1 MTDRHSPQTVRRR
14 PSRPALRVLSIA
26 AALLAASLWLPAQ
39 DPAPPQTPSA
49 PPEAAVTPAT
59 DATDPAALL
68 GKARENLAGYR
79 TLKATMAEAID
90 FGPARRFKA
99 EGAYLQTQ
107 GNKVRVD
114 LTIEIGKNKGHL
126 LQVSE
131 GDVLWTVYDTGTA
144 PKIIRRDLKQIGAA
158 AKDAGTKSSWLAELG
173 LGGLPA
179 LLASVEGS
187 MDFKPTTKT
196 VIEGRNF
203 YVLEGGWK
211 PALRQQFEA
220 QLQQSPSP
228 PNGPKMLPNHV
239 PELVR
244 VFLDA
249 ETLFP
254 YRIRY
259 LKQSPAAGEEPRPL
273 LTLDFRD
280 IVVNASIDA
289 EEFRYTAPEG
299 AQLQDNTAQ
308 YVDQLKSQPPQAQP
322 PAVPP
327 Q

>member
-1 MTDRHSPQTVRRR
+1 MIHRHSPQTVRRR
-14 PSRPALRVLSIA
+14 QSRLVLRILSIA
-26 AALLAASLWLPAQ
+26 ATLLAASLCLTAQGPA
-39 DPAPPQTPSA
+39 APQASLTST
-49 PPEAAVTPAT
+49 EATVTPASDVP
-59 DATDPAALL
+59 DAATLL
-68 GKARENLAGYR
+68 AKAREGLAGYR
-79 TLKATMAEAID
+79 TLKATMTETID
-90 FGPARRFKA
+90 FGPARRFRA
-99 EGAYLQTQ
+99 EGVYLQGT

-114 LTIEIGKNKGHL
+114 LAVEIGKNKGHL

-131 GDVLWTVYDTGTA
+131 GDVLWTVYDTGTT
-144 PKIIRRDLKQIGAA
+144 PKITRRDLKQIVAA
-158 AKDAGTKSSWLAELG
+158 AKEAETRSTWLAELG

-187 MDFKPTTKT
+187 IDFKPTRKM

-203 YVLEGGWK
+203 YVLEGAWK
-211 PALRQQFEA
+211 PAVRQQFEA

-228 PNGPKMLPNHV
+228 PNGPKVLPGHV

-244 VFLDA
+244 IFLDA

-273 LTLDFRD
+273 LTLDLRD

-289 EEFRYTAPEG
+289 EEFRYSAPEG
-299 AQLQDNTAQ
+299 AAVADITGQ
-308 YVDQLKSQPPQAQP
+308 YLEQLKSQSPQAQP
-322 PAVPP
+322 AAAS

>member
-1 MTDRHSPQTVRRR
+1 
-14 PSRPALRVLSIA
+14 VLSIA
-26 AALLAASLWLPAQ
+26 ATLLVAALWLPAQ
-39 DPAPPQTPSA
+39 DPAGPQTPAA
-49 PPEAAVTPAT
+49 PSEAAVTPAADMP
-59 DATDPAALL
+59 DAAALL
-68 GKARENLAGYR
+68 AKARESFKAYR
-79 TLKATMAEAID
+79 TLKATMTETID
-90 FGPARRFKA
+90 FGPARRFRA
-99 EGAYLQTQ
+99 EGVYLQGA

-114 LTIEIGKNKGHL
+114 LTVEVGKNKGHL
-126 LQVSE
+126 LQVCE
-131 GDVLWTVYDTGTA
+131 GDILWTVYDTGTA
-144 PKIIRRDLKQIGAA
+144 PKVTRRDLKQILAA
-158 AKDAGTKSSWLAELG
+158 TKEAETKSTWLNELG

-179 LLASVEGS
+179 LLAAVEGS
-187 MDFKPTTKT
+187 IDFKPTMKT

-203 YVLEGGWK
+203 YVLEGSWK
-211 PALRQQFEA
+211 PAVRQQFEA

-273 LTLDFRD
+273 LTLDFSG

-289 EEFRYTAPEG
+289 EEFRYSAPEG
-299 AQLQDNTAQ
+299 AQVMDVTTQ
-308 YVDQLKSQPPQAQP
+308 YLDQLKAQP
-322 PAVPP
+322 TQGQPAVPGPPASPP